1 MCFIALNCKV
11 LNSTLQPPLADCL
24 YSGYG
29 YLEAVAYALEMLH
42 EAFPTVIGCWVRG
55 KKGIIN
61 RHQLLEFLWGFFVV
75 FF

>member
-1 MCFIALNCKV
+1 
-11 LNSTLQPPLADCL
+11 
-24 YSGYG
+24 
-29 YLEAVAYALEMLH
+29 LEAVAYALEMLH